1 MKAGTIRQILLITD
15 GCSNQ
20 GEDPIQVSE
29 MISQKGIAVNVIGV
43 LDDDQTE
50 EPVGLSEVNDI
61 AKAGNGISRIVYAD
75 VLSETVQTVTRQAM
89 TQTIQGFVSKEL
101 KEIFGKETDEEDL
114 PPETRGEVQR
124 VVEDLG
130 ESVDLQVLIL
140 VDTSASMQHKMEG
153 VKDAIDDF
161 ILSLQART
169 GNHHY
174 SIFQFPARNQIVK
187 ELLPWTNDGK
197 RVAKVFPK
205 LAAGGIT
212 PTGAALKQV
221 VRSFQEVPALE
232 EWREE
237 SDDIIDSSY
246 GSSY

>member
-1 MKAGTIRQILLITD
+1 MNTGTIRQILLITD

-20 GEDPIQVSE
+20 GEDPVQVST
-29 MISQKGIAVNVIGV
+29 MIADKGVAVNVIGV
-43 LDDDQTE
+43 LDDDKSE
-50 EPVGLSEVNDI
+50 EPTGLSEVNEI
-61 AKAGNGISRIVYAD
+61 AQSGGGISRIVYAD

-101 KEIFGKETDEEDL
+101 KEIFGKETDETDL
-114 PPETRGEVQR
+114 PPEERGEVQR

-130 ESVDLQVLIL
+130 ETVDLQVLIL
-140 VDTSASMQHKMEG
+140 VDTSASMQNKMEA

-169 GNHHY
+169 GNHYY
-174 SIFQFPARNQIVK
+174 SIFQFPAKNQVVK
-187 ELLPWTNDGK
+187 ELLPWTNDGAK
-197 RVAKVFPK
+197 VAKVFPK

-221 VRSFQEVPALE
+221 VRSFQNVPNSA
-232 EWREE
+232 EWRDD

-246 GSSY
+246 GTSQ

>member
-1 MKAGTIRQILLITD
+1 MNTGTIRQVLLITD

-20 GEDPIQVSE
+20 GEDPIQVSS
-29 MISQKGIAVNVIGV
+29 MISQKGIAVNVVGV
-43 LDDDQTE
+43 LDDEQTE
-50 EPVGLSEVNDI
+50 EPEGLSEVNEI

-89 TQTIQGFVSKEL
+89 SQTIQGFVSKEL
-101 KEIFGKETDEEDL
+101 KEIFGKETKEEDL

-130 ESVDLQVLIL
+130 ESVDLQVLML
-140 VDTSASMQHKMEG
+140 VDTSASMQHKMEA

-169 GNHHY
+169 GNHYY
-174 SIFQFPARNQIVK
+174 SIYQFPARNQVVK

-221 VRSFQEVPALE
+221 VRAFQDVPALE
-232 EWREE
+232 EWSEE
-237 SDDIIDSSY
+237 SDDIIDSSH
-246 GSSY
+246 GSSF